1 MVTSSWSDYLV
12 SLPSKSSISDTV
24 VMIQAVREVL
34 DKTYK
39 DGLKYAKAGVM
50 LSGICEYAETM
61 SDLFEMPDEKA
72 QVESEKLIAVMDA
85 INQQMAHQ
93 SKAQAKGSSKGN
105 GGRLFIASTGIEK
118 QQAWQMSRDFL
129 SPSYTTKLSD
139 LLTVH

>member
-72 QVESEKLIAVMDA
+72 QVESEKLIAVMDE

-93 SKAQAKGSSKGN
+93 TKSTSKGN
-105 GGRLFIASTGIEK
+105 GGRLFIASTGIAK
-118 QQAWQMSRDFL
+118 QQDWQMNRAFL
-129 SPSYTTKLSD
+129 SPSYTTRLSD
-139 LLTVH
+139 LLKVH

>member
-1 MVTSSWSDYLV
+1 MITDQSPWSDYLV
-12 SLPSKSSISDTV
+12 SLPSKNSIPDTV
-24 VMIQAVREVL
+24 VMIQAAREVL

-72 QVESEKLIAVMDA
+72 QVESEKLIAVMDE

-93 SKAQAKGSSKGN
+93 TKSTSKGN
-105 GGRLFIASTGIEK
+105 GGRLFVASTGIAK
-118 QQAWQMSRDFL
+118 QQDWQMNRAFL
-129 SPSYTTKLSD
+129 SPSYTTRLSD
-139 LLTVH
+139 LLKVH

>member
-12 SLPSKSSISDTV
+12 SLPSKSSISETV
-24 VMIQAVREVL
+24 VMIQAAREVL

-72 QVESEKLIAVMDA
+72 QVESEKLIAVMDE

-93 SKAQAKGSSKGN
+93 TKSTSKGN
-105 GGRLFIASTGIEK
+105 GGRLFIASTGIAK
-118 QQAWQMSRDFL
+118 QQDWQMNRAFL
-129 SPSYTTKLSD
+129 SLSYTTKLSD
-139 LLTVH
+139 LLKVH

>member
-1 MVTSSWSDYLV
+1 MVTSWWSDYLV

-24 VMIQAVREVL
+24 VMIQAAREVL

-72 QVESEKLIAVMDA
+72 QVESEKLIAVMDE

-93 SKAQAKGSSKGN
+93 TKSTSKGN
-105 GGRLFIASTGIEK
+105 GGRLFIASTGIAK
-118 QQAWQMSRDFL
+118 QQDWQMNRAFL
-129 SPSYTTKLSD
+129 SPSYTTRLSD
-139 LLTVH
+139 LLKVH

>member
-72 QVESEKLIAVMDA
+72 QVESEKLIAVMDE
-85 INQQMAHQ
+85 INQQLAH
-93 SKAQAKGSSKGN
+93 ALP
-105 GGRLFIASTGIEK
+105 GRATTKLFLASTGIAK
-118 QQAWQMSRDFL
+118 QQDWQMNRAFL

-139 LLTVH
+139 LLKVH

>member
-24 VMIQAVREVL
+24 VMIQAAREVL

-39 DGLKYAKAGVM
+39 DGLKYAKAVVM

-72 QVESEKLIAVMDA
+72 HVESEKLIAVMDE

-93 SKAQAKGSSKGN
+93 TKSTSKGN
-105 GGRLFIASTGIEK
+105 GGRLFIASTGIAK
-118 QQAWQMSRDFL
+118 QQDWQMNRAFL
-129 SPSYTTKLSD
+129 SPSYTTRLSD
-139 LLTVH
+139 LLKVH

>member
-1 MVTSSWSDYLV
+1 MVTSSWSYYLV

-72 QVESEKLIAVMDA
+72 HVESEKLIAVMDE

-93 SKAQAKGSSKGN
+93 TKSTSKGN
-105 GGRLFIASTGIEK
+105 GGRLFIASTGIAK
-118 QQAWQMSRDFL
+118 QQDWQMNRAFL
-129 SPSYTTKLSD
+129 GPSYTTKLSD

>member
-1 MVTSSWSDYLV
+1 MVTSQWSDYLV

-24 VMIQAVREVL
+24 VMIQAARAVL

-39 DGLKYAKAGVM
+39 YRLKYAKAGVM

-72 QVESEKLIAVMDA
+72 QVESEKLIAVMDE

-93 SKAQAKGSSKGN
+93 TKSTSKGN
-105 GGRLFIASTGIEK
+105 GGRLFIASTGIAK
-118 QQAWQMSRDFL
+118 QQDWQMNRAFL
-129 SPSYTTKLSD
+129 SPSYTTRLSD
-139 LLTVH
+139 LLKVH

>member
-72 QVESEKLIAVMDA
+72 QVESEKLIAVMDE
-85 INQQMAHQ
+85 INQQLAH
-93 SKAQAKGSSKGN
+93 AWP
-105 GGRLFIASTGIEK
+105 GRATTKLFLASTGIPK
-118 QQAWQMSRDFL
+118 QQDWQMNRAFL

-139 LLTVH
+139 LLKVH

>member
-1 MVTSSWSDYLV
+1 
-12 SLPSKSSISDTV
+12 
-24 VMIQAVREVL
+24 MIQAAREVL

-72 QVESEKLIAVMDA
+72 QVESEKLIAVMDE
-85 INQQMAHQ
+85 INQQLAH
-93 SKAQAKGSSKGN
+93 ARP
-105 GGRLFIASTGIEK
+105 GRATTKLFLASTGIAK
-118 QQAWQMSRDFL
+118 QQDWQMNRAFL

>member
-1 MVTSSWSDYLV
+1 
-12 SLPSKSSISDTV
+12 
-24 VMIQAVREVL
+24 MIQAARKVL

-72 QVESEKLIAVMDA
+72 QVESEKLIAVMDE
-85 INQQMAHQ
+85 INQQLAH
-93 SKAQAKGSSKGN
+93 ARP
-105 GGRLFIASTGIEK
+105 GRATTKLFLASTGIEK
-118 QQAWQMSRDFL
+118 RQAWQMSRDFL

>member
-24 VMIQAVREVL
+24 VMIQAAREVL

-72 QVESEKLIAVMDA
+72 HVESEKLIAVMDE

-93 SKAQAKGSSKGN
+93 TKSTSKGN
-105 GGRLFIASTGIEK
+105 GGRLFIASTGIAK
-118 QQAWQMSRDFL
+118 QQDWQMNRAFL
-129 SPSYTTKLSD
+129 SPSYTTRLSD
-139 LLTVH
+139 LLKVH

>member
-50 LSGICEYAETM
+50 LSGICEYAETR

-72 QVESEKLIAVMDA
+72 QVESEKLIAVMDE

-93 SKAQAKGSSKGN
+93 TKSTSKGN
-105 GGRLFIASTGIEK
+105 GGRLFVASTGIAK
-118 QQAWQMSRDFL
+118 QQDWQMNRAFL

-139 LLTVH
+139 LLKVH

>member
-1 MVTSSWSDYLV
+1 M
-12 SLPSKSSISDTV
+12 V
-24 VMIQAVREVL
+24 VMIQAAREVL

-72 QVESEKLIAVMDA
+72 QVESEKLIAVMDE

-93 SKAQAKGSSKGN
+93 TKSTSKGN
-105 GGRLFIASTGIEK
+105 GGRLFIASTGIAK
-118 QQAWQMSRDFL
+118 QQDWQMNRAFL

>member
-72 QVESEKLIAVMDA
+72 QVESEKLIAVMDE

-93 SKAQAKGSSKGN
+93 TKSTSKGN
-105 GGRLFIASTGIEK
+105 GGRLFIASTGIAK
-118 QQAWQMSRDFL
+118 QQDWQMNRAFL

>member
-24 VMIQAVREVL
+24 VMIQAAREVL

-72 QVESEKLIAVMDA
+72 QVESEKLIAVMDE

-93 SKAQAKGSSKGN
+93 TKSTSKGN
-105 GGRLFIASTGIEK
+105 GGRLFIASTGIAK
-118 QQAWQMSRDFL
+118 QQDWQMNRAFL
-129 SPSYTTKLSD
+129 SPSYTTRLSD
-139 LLTVH
+139 LLKVH